1 MGNPRTP
8 LRFSHAFEQFVVG
21 FADVLP
27 ESVPTSTFL
36 SFQIDSVLLIVTAD
50 EDKMRIVADCNFS
63 NAALI
68 CPLTTVWLARIVG
81 VEYESESK

>member
-1 MGNPRTP
+1 M
-8 LRFSHAFEQFVVG
+8 
-21 FADVLP
+21 LP

-68 CPLTTVWLARIVG
+68 CPLTTVWLASRHAWLAGIVG